1 MRPRASSSS
10 SSSSSAAA
18 AAAASSSSSRARVGP
33 GAPEIIVL
41 TYISDAAWSRV
52 VEDVQNYPRGRP
64 RIDGRESSNDGPD
77 DGSMQSD
84 AGHASRQ
91 ACVRSL
97 ASTPVALRDPRASQ
111 TRERRP
117 TVPTRRSESKSQ
129 RPSGPQ
135 PPEGAESGGPTPRG
149 LGGHRVP
156 PRVADEP
163 CHGPHARKDTRGI
176 EACLETTRI

>member
-1 MRPRASSSS
+1 M
-10 SSSSSAAA
+10 
-18 AAAASSSSSRARVGP
+18 
-33 GAPEIIVL
+33 
-41 TYISDAAWSRV
+41 SDAAWSRV

-117 TVPTRRSESKSQ
+117 TVPTKRSESKSQ

-156 PRVADEP
+156 PHAADEP
-163 CHGPHARKDTRGI
+163 CHGPHARQDTETRDRGVPRDDQI
-176 EACLETTRI
+176 ATQSVAGKRETWALDHRLTRDTGFMNRG

>member
-1 MRPRASSSS
+1 M
-10 SSSSSAAA
+10 
-18 AAAASSSSSRARVGP
+18 
-33 GAPEIIVL
+33 
-41 TYISDAAWSRV
+41 SDAAWSRV

-111 TRERRP
+111 TRARRP
-117 TVPTRRSESKSQ
+117 TVPTKRSESKSQ

-163 CHGPHARKDTRGI
+163 CHGPHARQDTETRDRGVPRDDQI
-176 EACLETTRI
+176 ATQSVAGKRETWALDHRLTRDTGFMNRG